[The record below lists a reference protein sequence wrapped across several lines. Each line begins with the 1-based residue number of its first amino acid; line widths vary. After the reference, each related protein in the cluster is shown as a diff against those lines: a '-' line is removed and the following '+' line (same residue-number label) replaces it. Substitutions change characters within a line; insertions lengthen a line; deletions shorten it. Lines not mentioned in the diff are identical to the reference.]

1 MAMKRLLNIVGENK
15 GWAIPNRAK
24 NLAPYLK
31 KYFDITD
38 YFKWDLPDNFN
49 DYDLIHMHHPVL
61 NKKILDIT
69 TVWGFE
75 VSSERLLPKILSS
88 GICEEVNFII
98 AKNINIHKALYPKYR
113 NCYLMPNGVD
123 TKLFKPNPIRVGW
136 VGNDSSSEE
145 YKAYKGTDL
154 IRQAC
159 EELNTDLLGLFEI
172 VFVKDPSHYP
182 TIFPQEKVVE
192 FYKSLDVFVLASE
205 AEGSSNV
212 ILEAL
217 AMGIPVV
224 TTRVGNWEHF
234 NRFGT
239 IINVIRTVESIKV
252 GIQVA
257 IEEKIAKRK
266 MIEQSYNWE
275 RHAKQY
281 LKIYKQVGITL

>member
-1 MAMKRLLNIVGENK
+1 MGMKQLLNIVGENR

-38 YFKWDLPDNFN
+38 FFKWDLPNNFN

-61 NKKILDIT
+61 NEKIFGIN

-75 VSSERLLPKILSS
+75 VSSERLLPKILSNS
-88 GICEEVNFII
+88 LCKKANFII

-113 NCYLMPNGVD
+113 TCHYIPNGVD

-136 VGNDSSSEE
+136 VGNDVSSKE
-145 YKAYKGTDL
+145 YKIYKGTDL
-154 IRQAC
+154 IRKAC
-159 EELNTDLLGLFEI
+159 EELNTNLQGLFEI

-182 TIFPQEKVVE
+182 TIFPQEEIVK

-212 ILEAL
+212 VLEAL
-217 AMGIPVV
+217 SMGLPVV
-224 TTRVGNWEHF
+224 TTRVGNWD
-234 NRFGT
+234 RLRT
-239 IINVIRTVESIKV
+239 VILVERSVESIKN
-252 GIQVA
+252 GIQMA
-257 IEEKIAKRK
+257 IQDKIEKRV
-266 MIEQSYNWE
+266 MIEQSYNWVNL
-275 RHAKQY
+275 AKQY
-281 LKIYKQVGITL
+281 LRIYRQIGMVL